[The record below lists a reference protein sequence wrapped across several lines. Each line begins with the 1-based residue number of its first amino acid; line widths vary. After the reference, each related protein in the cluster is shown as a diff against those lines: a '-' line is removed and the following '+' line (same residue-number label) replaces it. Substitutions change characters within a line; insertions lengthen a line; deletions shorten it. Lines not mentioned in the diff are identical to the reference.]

1 MKKLC
6 IHRVNVNYFKA
17 DRILS
22 STSQLLNNTMTN
34 KILQVQQNILVLQ
47 QLLSSIVMQNIQEF
61 YGGAMFVVTCYSIVS
76 SQET

>member
-17 DRILS
+17 DTILS

-34 KILQVQQNILVLQ
+34 KILQVQQNILVLHFI
-47 QLLSSIVMQNIQEF
+47 IVMQNIQEF